1 MSDLTLRYLLFGEDR
16 TASKTVKGVGDA
28 AESTASRV
36 SGAVSRIGGAI
47 GGDMG
52 TILGRV
58 SDGLEAAG
66 GKADTSAKKL
76 GAVGGVALATGLA
89 LQQMASGDVEAQ
101 NKLENA
107 VTNTGK
113 AYDDYADRVSGAVES
128 SVRFGVT
135 DGEVKDA
142 LTRLTDATKDPAKAL
157 DDLAMAQD
165 LAAAKGVS
173 LSDAATMIG
182 KAHNGSA
189 KVFKEFGIEVGKNAD
204 GTADYEGALGNL
216 ADTLKGRAEANADS
230 FGGKMREIRAWTDNA
245 ASSLAEQYGPAITMA
260 GAALTGLAA
269 ITEIA
274 SAANVKNAA
283 STVAAKAAQIGSAVA
298 TGVATA
304 AQWAWNVALNANP
317 IGLIIIAIAAFVGA
331 ILWLWNNVDWF
342 RNGVTAAWEAIKTG
356 WTWLWDNAI
365 KPGIDAF
372 GAAFRWLWNS
382 VLAPVTRFILDG
394 FANLT
399 DGIASFLDA
408 LSNIPGFEWAG
419 DAADKMRAAATQA
432 RTLGSNL
439 NDIPDNVPVT
449 ISMSIV
455 GVQAVKNAINGI
467 GGSMSAQLNARLQFA
482 SGGYTGN
489 IPQSDIA
496 GVVHGQE
503 FVMDA
508 AATRRLGVPF
518 LEALQSGRTVDAPR
532 GFTTASTHVGPSA
545 ESIGDAVASRLDG
558 LAIRMARS
566 GGDEPALASAV
577 RQALH
582 GARLDLGPVSAI
594 TDRVWATLDL
604 AQSREAVYS

>member
-36 SGAVSRIGGAI
+36 SGAVSRMGGAI

-52 TILGRV
+52 TILGSV

-558 LAIRMARS
+558 LAIRITNI
-566 GGDEPALASAV
+566 D
-577 RQALH
+577 
-582 GARLDLGPVSAI
+582 AI
-594 TDRVWATLDL
+594 TRAGH
-604 AQSREAVYS
+604 AQLVTAMGRA

>member
-36 SGAVSRIGGAI
+36 SGAVSRMGGAI

-66 GKADTSAKKL
+66 GKADTNAKKI

-107 VTNTGK
+107 ISNTGK
-113 AYDDYADRVSGAVES
+113 AYDDYADRVDGAVES

-165 LAAAKGVS
+165 LAAAKGIS

-382 VLAPVTRFILDG
+382 VLAPVTRFILNG

-399 DGIASFLDA
+399 DGIARFLDA
-408 LSNIPGFEWAG
+408 LSNIPGFEWAK

-449 ISMSIV
+449 ISLSIV

-482 SGGYTGN
+482 GGGYTGN
-489 IPQSDIA
+489 IPTTAVA
-496 GVVHGQE
+496 GDVHGQE

-518 LEALQSGRTVDAPR
+518 LEALRSGRTVDAPS
-532 GFTTASTHVGPSA
+532 GFTTASTQVGPSA

-558 LAIRMARS
+558 LAIRITNI
-566 GGDEPALASAV
+566 D
-577 RQALH
+577 
-582 GARLDLGPVSAI
+582 AI
-594 TDRVWATLDL
+594 TRAGH
-604 AQSREAVYS
+604 AQLVTAMGRA

>member
-36 SGAVSRIGGAI
+36 SGAVSRMGGAI

-107 VTNTGK
+107 ISNTGK

-558 LAIRMARS
+558 LAIRITNI
-566 GGDEPALASAV
+566 D
-577 RQALH
+577 
-582 GARLDLGPVSAI
+582 AI
-594 TDRVWATLDL
+594 TRAGH
-604 AQSREAVYS
+604 AQLVTAMGRA